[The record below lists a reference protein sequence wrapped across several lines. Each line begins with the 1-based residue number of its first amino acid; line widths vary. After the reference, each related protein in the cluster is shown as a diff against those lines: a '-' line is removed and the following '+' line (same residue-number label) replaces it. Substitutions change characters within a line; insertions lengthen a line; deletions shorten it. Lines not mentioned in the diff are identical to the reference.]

1 MIASSTDDAARQASR
16 IVITHGAM
24 ATTATTHSG
33 THPSDPVAAPSESPV
48 SPTPENRSAT
58 SEAIPT
64 SPITTGTHIHW
75 ATLTV

>member
-1 MIASSTDDAARQASR
+1 MEIASSTDDAARQASR

-24 ATTATTHSG
+24 ATTATTHRG
-33 THPSDPVAAPSESPV
+33 TDPSDPVAVSPV
-48 SPTPENRSAT
+48 SSTPEKRSAT
-58 SEAIPT
+58 SEATPT